1 LRRLHRHP
9 LRRPRPK
16 DGAPGEPQGS
26 PDAQAQPQ
34 GSPVAATGH
43 EQQPRPPGKRPR
55 GRGKPQ
61 RPPRPPQQA
70 GKNPNGAAQPQLRLE
85 REAWRLQDE
94 LDGVEWAA
102 EPLPQSV
109 TEIASADLSDEDD
122 EFDEFDDI
130 DEEEMEDLAALEDQ
144 PPPGFVDHGHSRVMK
159 RPPRRVSTTPVD
171 PDESPKLHK
180 VLADAGLGSRRE
192 MEELIIAGRV
202 SVNGE
207 PAHIGQR
214 ISAEDLVRIN
224 GKLLQRRVAARPP
237 RVLLYHKPAG
247 EIVSHDDPEKRPCV
261 FDKLPVLRS
270 AKWLAIGRLDFNT
283 EGLLIL
289 TTSGDLA
296 NRLAHPRYGF
306 DREYAVR
313 VLGDFDDDRRR
324 QLVEGVELEDGLARF
339 SKLEFAGGE
348 GANQW
353 YNVVISEGRNREVRR
368 MFEAVGLTVSR
379 LIRVRYGDVPL
390 PRALGR
396 GRWEEL
402 PAATVQHWCAELGLG
417 KLSAGKSPQ
426 GPRPQGNGQRPP
438 RKSGKRKGPPNG
450 NNGNGASAPGN
461 GPPRGNGAPGVRV
474 NPRTPS
480 NPGNGRRNEAGQDAP
495 RGRIDP
501 LRTALGFS
509 GPSGGASNG
518 RPNFSRKRRPG

>member
-16 DGAPGEPQGS
+16 DGAPGEPQTS
-26 PDAQAQPQ
+26 SDPQAQPPQ
-34 GSPVAATGH
+34 GGPVAAAGF

-61 RPPRPPQQA
+61 RPPRPQQTA
-70 GKNPNGAAQPQLRLE
+70 KNANGAIQPVLRLE

-109 TEIASADLSDEDD
+109 TELATVEMSDEDD
-122 EFDEFDDI
+122 EFD
-130 DEEEMEDLAALEDQ
+130 DEELDDLAALEDQ
-144 PPPGFVDHGHSRVMK
+144 PPPGFIDHGHSRVMK
-159 RPPRRVSTTPVD
+159 RPPRRVSATPVD

-313 VLGDFDDDRRR
+313 VLGDFDDERRR
-324 QLVEGVELEDGLARF
+324 QLIDGVELEDGLARF

-379 LIRVRYGDVPL
+379 LIRIRYGDVPL

-417 KLSAGKSPQ
+417 KLSPGKSAP

-438 RKSGKRKGPPNG
+438 RKSGNKRKGPPNG
-450 NNGNGASAPGN
+450 NGNGAVAVGQA
-461 GPPRGNGAPGVRV
+461 PRGNGAPGGRV
-474 NPRTPS
+474 NPRSPA
-480 NPGNGRRNEAGQDAP
+480 NPGNGRRGEAGGDAP

>member
-16 DGAPGEPQGS
+16 DGAPGEPQIS
-26 PDAQAQPQ
+26 SDPQAQPQ
-34 GSPVAATGH
+34 GTPVAAVGTDA
-43 EQQPRPPGKRPR
+43 QQRPQGKRPR

-61 RPPRPPQQA
+61 RPPRPAHQA
-70 GKNPNGAAQPQLRLE
+70 AKNGNPGAPIAPTLRLE

-94 LDGVEWAA
+94 LEGVVWLE
-102 EPLPQSV
+102 EPLPPSE
-109 TEIASADLSDEDD
+109 TEVANADFNIDED
-122 EFDEFDDI
+122 EY
-130 DEEEMEDLAALEDQ
+130 DEEELDDLAALEDQ
-144 PPPGFVDHGHSRVMK
+144 PPPGFVDHGHSRVLK
-159 RPPRRVSTTPVD
+159 RPPRRVSTVPVD
-171 PDESPKLHK
+171 PDEAPKLHK

-214 ISAEDLVRIN
+214 INADDLVRIN
-224 GKLLQRRVAARPP
+224 GKLLQRRVAARAP

-313 VLGDFDDDRRR
+313 VLGEMDDEKRK
-324 QLVEGVELEDGLARF
+324 QLTEGVELEDGPASF
-339 SKLEFAGGE
+339 SRLEFAGGE

-390 PRALGR
+390 PRKLGR

-417 KLSAGKSPQ
+417 KLAAAKGNGGQ
-426 GPRPQGNGQRPP
+426 RPQANGARPP

-450 NNGNGASAPGN
+450 NNMAQAPHGQ
-461 GPPRGNGAPGVRV
+461 RGNGGPPG
-474 NPRTPS
+474 PRGGPRPPG
-480 NPGNGRRNEAGQDAP
+480 NPGNGRRAEGAADVP
-495 RGRIDP
+495 RGKIDP

-509 GPSGGASNG
+509 GSQGPSGQG
-518 RPNFSRKRRPG
+518 RPGFSRKRRPG